1 MKLENKNIRE
11 SLQTILEIKKHK
23 SNCYEIDI
31 PSGSEIIIDNM
42 IIKPFE
48 ISDTEKDELAS
59 SEGDVMDFDFA
70 QLRKKIISE
79 GGSVTPFRTI
89 DEIKRMKK
97 PFHIH
102 VLGKFDRKGTPR
114 STSTRFGGTYA
125 VTGFLVDDTGE
136 TKIRLWGEIANTIE
150 DKDILELTDAYSK
163 NGILNNS
170 QGGKEKIHGNISDPR
185 VP

>member
-1 MKLENKNIRE
+1 
-11 SLQTILEIKKHK
+11 
-23 SNCYEIDI
+23 
-31 PSGSEIIIDNM
+31 M

-48 ISDTEKDELAS
+48 ISDTEKDELTS
-59 SEGDVMDFDFA
+59 SEDDVIDSDFA
-70 QLRKKIISE
+70 QLRKKITSE

-89 DEIKRMKK
+89 VEIKQMNK

-114 STSTRFGGTYA
+114 STRTRYGDTHV

-136 TKIRLWGEIANTIE
+136 TKIRLWGKLANTIE
-150 DKDILELTDAYSK
+150 DNSILELTDAYSK

-170 QGGKEKIHGNISDPR
+170 QGGKEEIHDKDE
-185 VP
+185 